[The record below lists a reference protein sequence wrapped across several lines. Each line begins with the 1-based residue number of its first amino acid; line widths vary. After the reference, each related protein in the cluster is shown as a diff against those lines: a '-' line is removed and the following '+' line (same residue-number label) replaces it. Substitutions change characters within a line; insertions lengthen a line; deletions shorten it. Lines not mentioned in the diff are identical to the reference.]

1 MEMAH
6 QPTRDE
12 RNLLLT
18 HVQGILMKDFE
29 TFEHKADMGIRGYG
43 QTAEEA
49 FENGAKALF
58 SVMVDVESI
67 EGKERRDI
75 HCSADDLEI
84 LFVEWLNVL
93 LSVADSEGLV
103 FSRFEVKIDGGNLT
117 GWAMGEELRYEKHKP
132 VVEVK
137 AATYHM
143 LRVEKVKDGYVAQCV
158 VDV

>member
-1 MEMAH
+1 MAH
-6 QPTRDE
+6 QSIRAERD
-12 RNLLLT
+12 LLQT
-18 HVQGILMKDFE
+18 HVQGVLVKDFE

-43 QTAEEA
+43 QTVEEA

-58 SVMVDVESI
+58 SIMVDVGSV

-75 HCSADDLEI
+75 HCSADDLET

-103 FSRFEVKIDGGNLT
+103 FSGFDVKIDGGSLT
-117 GWAMGEELRYEKHKP
+117 GWALGEGLKYEKHKP

-143 LRVEKVKDGYVAQCV
+143 LRVEKTKDGYVAQCV